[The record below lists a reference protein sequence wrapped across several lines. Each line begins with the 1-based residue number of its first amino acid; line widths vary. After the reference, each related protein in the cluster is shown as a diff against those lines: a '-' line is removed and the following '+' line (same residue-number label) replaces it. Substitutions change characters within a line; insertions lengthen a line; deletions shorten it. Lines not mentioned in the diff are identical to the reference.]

1 MSTMALEKDSPLGF
15 LYNNAVSVALADT
28 YTSFSERRAA
38 LGLSNPGTVENI
50 AREVQRDVFL
60 NNYTFSGLRA
70 DLTKAFS
77 ISPLF
82 QVSHAFSMG
91 SQGLPPYTFAALFGT
106 NKIFMQGNVDNE
118 GQLSTRFNYRWTPS
132 LVTKTQIQIA
142 GPGQAMVQLDNEYT
156 GNDFTASL
164 KTLNPSMIDGG
175 LTGIFIGSYLQ
186 SVTPNLALGLEAI
199 WQRAALNQGPETALS
214 YCAKY
219 KGSDW
224 IASAQLAAGGAINTS
239 YWRKLTDKVE
249 AGVDLNLQFAGL
261 SGAGGLMGGP
271 MRKEGVTTVGAKYD
285 FRMSTFRA
293 QVDST
298 GKLSCLLEKRVA
310 PPVQLTFAADMDHF
324 KQQAKI
330 GLAVSI
336 EAGSEELQEQQE
348 MAGGA
353 APAQIPF

>member
-1 MSTMALEKDSPLGF
+1 
-15 LYNNAVSVALADT
+15 
-28 YTSFSERRAA
+28 
-38 LGLSNPGTVENI
+38 
-50 AREVQRDVFL
+50 
-60 NNYTFSGLRA
+60 
-70 DLTKAFS
+70 
-77 ISPLF
+77 
-82 QVSHAFSMG
+82 
-91 SQGLPPYTFAALFGT
+91 
-106 NKIFMQGNVDNE
+106 
-118 GQLSTRFNYRWTPS
+118 
-132 LVTKTQIQIA
+132 
-142 GPGQAMVQLDNEYT
+142 MVQFDNEYT

-164 KTLNPSMIDGG
+164 KTLNPSIIDGG

-186 SVTPNLALGLEAI
+186 SVTPSLALGLEAI
-199 WQRAALNQGPETALS
+199 WQRAALNEGPQTAVS

-224 IASAQLAAGGAINTS
+224 IASAQFQAQGAITTS
-239 YWRKLTDKVE
+239 YWRRLTDKVE

-261 SGAGGLMGGP
+261 SGAGGMMGGP
-271 MRKEGVTTVGAKYD
+271 IRKEGVTTVGAKYD

-324 KQQAKI
+324 KVRSILCTLKRELIFHVQQQAKI

-348 MAGGA
+348 MAGGP

>member
-1 MSTMALEKDSPLGF
+1 MSAMALEKDSPLAF
-15 LYNNAVSVALADT
+15 LYSNSVTTALADV

-60 NNYTFSGLRA
+60 NNYTFTGLRA

-77 ISPLF
+77 MAPLF

-106 NKIFMQGNVDNE
+106 NNVFMQGNVDNE
-118 GQLSTRFNYRWTPS
+118 GQLSARFNYRWSPKF
-132 LVTKTQIQIA
+132 VTKTQIQLA
-142 GPGQAMVQLDNEYT
+142 GAGQAMAQFDNEYT

-186 SVTPNLALGLEAI
+186 SVTPSLALGLEAI

-214 YCAKY
+214 YSARY
-219 KGSDW
+219 KGADW
-224 IASAQLAAGGAINTS
+224 IASAQLQAQGAISTS
-239 YWRKLTDKVE
+239 YWRRLTDKVE
-249 AGVDLNLQFAGL
+249 AGVDLNLQFAAGP
-261 SGAGGLMGGP
+261 GGLMGGP
-271 MRKEGVTTVGAKYD
+271 VRKEGVTTVGAKYD

-336 EAGSEELQEQQE
+336 EAGSEELQEQAE
-348 MAGGA
+348 LGGGQQ
-353 APAQIPF
+353 PAVQIPF